1 MNNIIIKRAV
11 LIIVIFCG
19 LIFATQSLA
28 AARTSAKEM
37 TVRGRLART
46 VEAGGWLIL
55 TDKGKYLILNA
66 RKFAA
71 ESWFREGAEVEAI
84 GETKPD
90 TVTIY
95 QEGTP
100 FEACSLK
107 LIQKGS
113 SSVITS
119 PGETS

>member
-1 MNNIIIKRAV
+1 M
-11 LIIVIFCG
+11 
-19 LIFATQSLA
+19 
-28 AARTSAKEM
+28 
-37 TVRGRLART
+37 
-46 VEAGGWLIL
+46 IL
-55 TDKGKYLILNA
+55 TGKGKYLILNA
-66 RKFAA
+66 RKFAV

-100 FEACSLK
+100 FDACSLK

-113 SSVITS
+113 SSAMTS
-119 PGETS
+119 PDETS